1 VVAALLFV
9 TVLTAGAAARPS
21 LRPENL
27 TPPALGDSF
36 RQGSTLTAS
45 NGTWT
50 QTPPPASFA
59 YQWQRCA
66 SDGAGCTD
74 LQGQT
79 SRTYTP
85 VAADVGRTLTVT
97 VTATNSDGT
106 NDATS
111 DPSPLIAS
119 TNGPSN
125 DVQPA
130 ISGTAQLGQILS
142 VTNGIWIP
150 PASTY
155 TYQWQLCASDGSGC
169 LNSTGATK
177 QTYQLGTES
186 VSHTLRVLVTAH
198 TAAGE
203 VATTFSNT
211 TGKVAPAA
219 ARPTT
224 TTTTPTG
231 TTGTTA
237 PATTTP
243 TTSTPAT
250 TAPKA
255 SAKPPTVM
263 VLSLR
268 RAGTRIRAS
277 FRVCDGRGGVIAITA
292 RDSKAKT
299 VPKTHRFNV
308 HVLSCGNVHESWP
321 LLARFRGAGRFV
333 VSVQAKNPAGKLSKA
348 ASRSLVFK

>member
-1 VVAALLFV
+1 VVAALLLV
-9 TVLTAGAAARPS
+9 TVLAGSASARLT

-36 RQGSTLTAS
+36 RQGSTLTAA
-45 NGTWT
+45 NGSWT

-79 SRTYTP
+79 SRTYTIA
-85 VAADVGRTLTVT
+85 AADVSRTLTVT

-111 DPSPLIAS
+111 DPSPVIAS

-130 ISGTAQLGQILS
+130 ISGTAQLGQTLS
-142 VTNGIWIP
+142 VTNGTWIP
-150 PASTY
+150 PASTS
-155 TYQWQLCASDGSGC
+155 TYQWQLCASDGSSC
-169 LNSTGATK
+169 LNVNGATK

-198 TAAGE
+198 TAGGE

-231 TTGTTA
+231 TTGTT
-237 PATTTP
+237 PTATTTP
-243 TTSTPAT
+243 ATSTPAS
-250 TAPKA
+250 PKA
-255 SAKPPTVM
+255 SAKPLTVT

-268 RAGTRIRAS
+268 RAGTRIRAR
-277 FRVCDGRGGVIAITA
+277 FRVCDGRGGVIAITE
-292 RDSKAKT
+292 RDSKAKAA
-299 VPKTHRFNV
+299 PETHRFNF
-308 HVLSCGNVHESWP
+308 HVLSCANVHESWP
-321 LLARFRGAGRFV
+321 LLARFRGAGRFI
-333 VSVQAKNPAGKLSKA
+333 VSVQAKNAAGKLSRA